1 MTHVEKLASLRETLV
16 AKRRALVESLQ
27 KAAPEQLTGDSISRI
42 QSAID
47 AVNKA
52 IDEERRSD
60 SVQSTQR
67 QAAGVP

>member
-1 MTHVEKLASLRETLV
+1 MTHVEKLASLREKLV
-16 AKRRALVESLQ
+16 VRRRSLVESLQ
-27 KAAPEQLTGDSISRI
+27 KAAPEQLTGDSVSRI

-67 QAAGVP
+67 QAARVP